1 MDLPLNAH
9 LYLTITPDQVRKT
22 LSDDGWSSLDIGPL
36 RVQIPRG
43 DLTRIRGARILAQA
57 IAAQADFWDKDLSAL
72 EAELV
77 AAEKAATA
85 QPTTGPIEV
94 PSADEPP
101 TSEPVGGDDPGLD
114 AKVTAFMQTPETHRR
129 GRRGQ

>member
-43 DLTRIRGARILAQA
+43 DLTRIRAARILAQK
-57 IAAQADFWDKDLSAL
+57 IAAQADFWATDLEAL
-72 EAELV
+72 EEVLVSAEQT
-77 AAEKAATA
+77 ATA
-85 QPTTGPIEV
+85 QTPEATSSAPAAEPT
-94 PSADEPP
+94 PSEDAE
-101 TSEPVGGDDPGLD
+101 LD

-129 GRRGQ
+129 GHRGGQ